1 MYVPFPSTLP
11 AALDTPFLPPDF
23 RIVSPDA
30 IGTGPIFACSCS
42 TSMVTYRRGD
52 CRWTAPDRSE
62 RGAKVDR
69 SPVESCDYELPRN
82 SRKINPQCFQELTN
96 SRLTRF
102 FRSPLFSYDCAL
114 RGEGGYRDIV
124 NPARQRGAAQSR
136 SGSPPVTSH
145 LSPVTE
151 FGELLVLLQGIYIE
165 ARIRASNDLG

>member
-23 RIVSPDA
+23 RIVNPDA

-82 SRKINPQCFQELTN
+82 PRKINPQCFQELTN
-96 SRLTRF
+96 SCLTRF

-114 RGEGGYRDIV
+114 RGRGGTVILSIQRDSV
-124 NPARQRGAAQSR
+124 ALLNPVPALHQ
-136 SGSPPVTSH
+136 
-145 LSPVTE
+145 SPVTCHQSPNLGNFWSCCRE
-151 FGELLVLLQGIYIE
+151 SIS
-165 ARIRASNDLG
+165 RRASGRLTT